1 MSEPALRPGRPGGK
15 RDANRKRR
23 RSQIAEAALGLF
35 VEAGVELTSIDQIVA
50 AAGVAKGSFY
60 RYYAD
65 KEALVEALFEP
76 IGAAVVGAMDRCLT
90 AVSASRHMAEFFAAY
105 QTLSAELNPHLLGQP
120 ALVRLY
126 LQESRAPAVG
136 ARRPIRALA
145 DLIAE
150 RAIDLNQAARGANL
164 FRDDVPAAVSAL
176 TVVGA
181 VERIATAYLD
191 APELL
196 EVSPVEAGRAL
207 ISLLLDGLV
216 RRGKPGLF

>member
-76 IGAAVVGAMDRCLT
+76 IGAAVVGA
-90 AVSASRHMAEFFAAY
+90 AV
-105 QTLSAELNPHLLGQP
+105 
-120 ALVRLY
+120 
-126 LQESRAPAVG
+126 VG
-136 ARRPIRALA
+136 T
-145 DLIAE
+145 
-150 RAIDLNQAARGANL
+150 
-164 FRDDVPAAVSAL
+164 AAVMAHH
-176 TVVGA
+176 
-181 VERIATAYLD
+181 D
-191 APELL
+191 AHYHHRNCGCHREWH
-196 EVSPVEAGRAL
+196 
-207 ISLLLDGLV
+207 DGHWNYYYGSNWEYRDPDTGV
-216 RRGKPGLF
+216 WYSYRD